1 MKSIQYMG
9 SKLKLLP
16 FILNIIKK
24 LPVKTI
30 FDGFSGSV
38 RVSEY
43 LKKDY
48 IVYSNDKQYFSECL
62 AKCYLLNKHPK
73 TFYENYIEE
82 LNSLK
87 GYHGWY
93 SGNYGGLVTNHEK
106 GDAIQDD
113 GKKRIWQMHNANKVD
128 DIRDKI
134 DSYNLTIVEKSVLL
148 TSLIEGL
155 NKVSSV
161 VGHQN
166 GYLKN
171 WSKNSYNNLILEVP
185 EFNIDAKIHK
195 VYRDDIFNILP
206 DIKCD
211 LSYYDIPY
219 GTVNKNLVVATR
231 YSAFYHLWNTIVLND
246 KPDVFGEANRRLDS
260 KKNTD
265 DFERNKI
272 EIVLPLIDRLIKETN
287 SKYIL
292 FSYSNKGLVSKESFE
307 KLFTIN
313 NYNYCFYEIDHQN
326 NTQSTSAS
334 KERKWVDYDENI
346 KLKEY
351 LILITK

>member
-9 SKLKLLP
+9 SKKKLLDH
-16 FILNIIKK
+16 ISNIIKK
-24 LPVKTI
+24 LPVETV

-38 RVSEY
+38 RVSEH

-62 AKCYLLNKHPK
+62 SKCYLLNRKERS
-73 TFYENYIEE
+73 FYQNHIDE
-82 LNSLK
+82 LNALQ
-87 GYHGWY
+87 GYNGWY
-93 SGNYGGLVTNHEK
+93 SKYYGGLVTTSEK
-106 GDAIQDD
+106 GDAIQSDD
-113 GKKRIWQMHNANKVD
+113 KKRIWQMHNANKVD
-128 DIRDKI
+128 AIRDKI
-134 DSYNLTIVEKSVLL
+134 DSYDLTDIEKSVLL
-148 TSLIEGL
+148 TSLIEAL

-171 WSKNSYNNLILEVP
+171 WSKNSYNEFLMEVP
-185 EFNIDAKIHK
+185 DYIVDDKPHK

-206 DIKCD
+206 HIKCD
-211 LSYYDIPY
+211 LAYYDIPY
-219 GTVNKNLVVATR
+219 GTINKNLVVPTR
-231 YSAFYHLWNTIVLND
+231 YSAFYHLWNTLVLND
-246 KPDVFGEANRRLDS
+246 KPDLFGKANRRLDS
-260 KKNTD
+260 KANTD

-272 EIVLPLIDRLIKETN
+272 EIVLPLVDKLFKETN

-292 FSYSNKGLVSKESFE
+292 FSYSNKGLISREQFE
-307 KLFTIN
+307 EIFTRL
-313 NYNYCFYEIDHQN
+313 NYKYTFNEIEHQN

-351 LILITK
+351 LILIEK